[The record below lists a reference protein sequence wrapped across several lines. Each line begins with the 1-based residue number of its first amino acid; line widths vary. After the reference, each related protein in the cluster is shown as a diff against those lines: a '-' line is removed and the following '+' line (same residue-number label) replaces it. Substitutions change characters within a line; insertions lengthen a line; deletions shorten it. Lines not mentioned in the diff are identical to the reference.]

1 MNANCS
7 RVESYHVVNE
17 RDKSRRRNEGKAS
30 GGISNNRDFASL
42 RAPKIE
48 SDLQLS
54 SAGTALREAK
64 LNTRIPI
71 YRSRSFY
78 NLLFRSKAIEWF
90 FDTKFYFY
98 IVLHAT

>member
-54 SAGTALREAK
+54 SARTALREAK

-71 YRSRSFY
+71 YRSFY
-78 NLLFRSKAIEWF
+78 NLLFPSKAIEWF
-90 FDTKFYFY
+90 FDRKFYFY
-98 IVLHAT
+98 IVLHTT